1 MSKRV
6 HIVLCWLLTLT
17 LTGLPLASYAYSPR
31 LQADSEHCN
40 HETAGDMQ
48 HGDGAHHQAVA
59 SAALQ
64 TSAQKACCAHCDDNG
79 DCNCNTNLA
88 CHSTGS
94 QHSPAI
100 LPAASY
106 NNQHMRS
113 IFAAFTLADYHS
125 CDIEPEIIPPII

>member
-48 HGDGAHHQAVA
+48 HGDDAHHPAVA
-59 SAALQ
+59 ATASQ
-64 TSAQKACCAHCDDNG
+64 TQAKKACCAHCDDNG
-79 DCNCNTNLA
+79 DCSCNTGAA
-88 CHSTGS
+88 CHSAGS

-100 LPAASY
+100 LPAISY
-106 NNQHMRS
+106 SNQHMSS
-113 IFAAFTLADYHS
+113 IFATFALAGYHS
-125 CDIEPEIIPPII
+125 RDIEPEIIPPII